1 MIVLNNFEENY
12 LLVRQKEDR
21 LYTDEQ
27 VKRLPEIEQ
36 SHPHYKEWR
45 IRAGSCNR
53 LIQHLSD
60 KKRKL
65 NILDVGCGNGWL
77 CHHLSKIPGGEVA
90 GIDINKTELEQAKRV
105 FDSMEDLEFFYG
117 EIIDEG
123 IRNEKFDAIIFA
135 ASIQYFPSLD
145 QILPLALELLNPEG
159 EIHIL
164 DSHFYKPSELEMARK
179 RTFDYYQS
187 IQFPE
192 MSKHYFH
199 HCLDELKPYN
209 YKMVY
214 NPDLIINRLIKNK
227 NPFHWIC
234 VSHHA

>member
-123 IRNEKFDAIIFA
+123 IRNE
-135 ASIQYFPSLD
+135 
-145 QILPLALELLNPEG
+145 
-159 EIHIL
+159 
-164 DSHFYKPSELEMARK
+164 
-179 RTFDYYQS
+179 
-187 IQFPE
+187 
-192 MSKHYFH
+192 
-199 HCLDELKPYN
+199 
-209 YKMVY
+209 
-214 NPDLIINRLIKNK
+214 
-227 NPFHWIC
+227 
-234 VSHHA
+234 